1 MQMYNFIFP
10 LYFDLYF
17 KFLYSTFYVSSW
29 KVEIS
34 S

>member
-1 MQMYNFIFP
+1 MQMYNLIFP
-10 LYFDLYF
+10 LYFELYV
-17 KFLYSTFYVSSW
+17 KLLYSTFYVSSW

>member
-1 MQMYNFIFP
+1 MPMYNFIFP
-10 LYFDLYF
+10 LYFELYVQ
-17 KFLYSTFYVSSW
+17 LLDSTFYVSSW